1 MLLLNL
7 SRKIQIECR
16 GDCMFIKHF
25 DHTTEGEYRSEGTT
39 NEQNGVNLSKK
50 IQPHL
55 ICLTPLRF
63 KILRA
68 FLLQSLH

>member
-16 GDCMFIKHF
+16 GDCMFI
-25 DHTTEGEYRSEGTT
+25 TEGEYRSEGTT

-55 ICLTPLRF
+55 ICLTPLRV
-63 KILRA
+63 
-68 FLLQSLH
+68 

>member
-39 NEQNGVNLSKK
+39 NEQNGVNLSK
-50 IQPHL
+50 QNTTTSDMFNTL
-55 ICLTPLRF
+55 EV
-63 KILRA
+63 
-68 FLLQSLH
+68 